1 MDNTAVIPCDAK
13 KMHVVELQLVS
24 AAANGPADSFAD
36 EEFVVAAVVVVDE
49 ERVVPD
55 VVAEIVGRVGGV
67 VEALMFDVMQP
78 TFVVVVVVA
87 AEEEVMVQPKVVF
100 QQNEHNLVEVDQ
112 EDMNMAMMVAIY
124 AEDNHY

>member
-1 MDNTAVIPCDAK
+1 
-13 KMHVVELQLVS
+13 MHVVELQLVS

-49 ERVVPD
+49 EQVVPD

-78 TFVVVVVVA
+78 TFVVVVV

>member
-78 TFVVVVVVA
+78 TFVVVVV